1 MTAQTNAERAE
12 MHRRRQEKLMR
23 TRSSIWLTKAE
34 HMETK
39 ALVAAMRDNK
49 DYSYKS
55 NKTKSPS

>member
-12 MHRRRQEKLMR
+12 MHRRRQEKLKR

-49 DYSYKS
+49 DYKWEA
-55 NKTKSPS
+55 NK